1 MLVVAKPSS
10 DHDCTPCDSVDRL
23 VASWREKRPDLE
35 MSSVEVVTRLG
46 RVRDHLDERM
56 ATVFANFGLTP
67 PAFAALVTLARLDDD
82 GPGVSQ
88 QWLAGELGLTPGTVS
103 VRVNRLAEEGL
114 VTRTPDPQLRRNV
127 LITLTD
133 KGRELFERAVPAHLH
148 NEARLLAALDDDEQ
162 RLLAGLLRK
171 LLVEFE
177 GSTNPADAGPR
188 LGLLLVPA
196 HMTMEMRE
204 SVGLPRIAGLLVRSV
219 EPGSPAQTAGLATG
233 DVLIRA
239 GGRELRSSSSL
250 YAALQDAGERLTVT
264 LLRGNEERRVR
275 IALDSG
281 DDVPITGPAAG
292 AHAV

>member
-1 MLVVAKPSS
+1 MSAMAKPRS
-10 DHDCTPCDSVDRL
+10 DHVGTPCDSVDRL

-46 RVRDHLDERM
+46 RVRDHINERL
-56 ATVFANFGLTP
+56 ATVFANFGLTT
-67 PAFAALVTLARLDDD
+67 PAFAALVTLARLDDG

-88 QWLAGELGLTPGTVS
+88 RRLADELGLTPGTVS
-103 VRVNRLAEEGL
+103 VRVDRLAEAGL
-114 VTRTPDPQLRRNV
+114 VTRTPDPELRRNV

-133 KGRELFERAVPAHLH
+133 KGRELFERAVPAHLD
-148 NEARLLAALDDDEQ
+148 NEARLLAALDGDEQ

-177 GSTNPADAGPR
+177 GSTNPTDAGPH

-196 HMTMEMRE
+196 HVTIEMRE
-204 SVGLPRIAGLLVRSV
+204 SVGLPRVAGLLVRSV
-219 EPGSPAQTAGLATG
+219 EPGSPAQAAGVAAG

-250 YAALQDAGERLTVT
+250 YAAIQDAGDRLTVT
-264 LLRGNEERRVR
+264 LLRGNEQHRAR
-275 IALDSG
+275 IALDG
-281 DDVPITGPAAG
+281 RHDVPATAPAAG

>member
-1 MLVVAKPSS
+1 MSAVAKPSS

-46 RVRDHLDERM
+46 RVRDHIDERL
-56 ATVFANFGLTP
+56 ATVFANFGLTT
-67 PAFAALVTLARLDDD
+67 PAFAALVTLARLDDG

-88 QWLAGELGLTPGTVS
+88 RRLADELGLTPGTVS
-103 VRVNRLAEEGL
+103 VRVDRLAEEGL
-114 VTRTPDPQLRRNV
+114 VTRTPDPELRRNV

-133 KGRELFERAVPAHLH
+133 KGRELFERAVPAHLD

-177 GSTNPADAGPR
+177 GSTNPADAGPH

-196 HMTMEMRE
+196 HVTMEMRQ
-204 SVGLPRIAGLLVRSV
+204 SVGLPRVAGLLVHSV
-219 EPGSPAQTAGLATG
+219 EPDSPAHAAGVVPG

-250 YAALQDAGERLTVT
+250 YASIQDADERLTVT
-264 LLRGNEERRVR
+264 LLRGNEELRVR
-275 IALDSG
+275 IPLDGG
-281 DDVPITGPAAG
+281 DDVLGTGPAAG

>member
-1 MLVVAKPSS
+1 MA
-10 DHDCTPCDSVDRL
+10 
-23 VASWREKRPDLE
+23 
-35 MSSVEVVTRLG
+35 SVEVVTRLG
-46 RVRDHLDERM
+46 RVRDHIDERL

-67 PAFAALVTLARLDDD
+67 PAFAALVTLARLDNG

-88 QWLAGELGLTPGTVS
+88 RWLADELGLTPGTVS
-103 VRVNRLAEEGL
+103 VRVDRLVEEGL
-114 VTRTPDPQLRRNV
+114 VIRTPDPGLRRNV

-133 KGRELFERAVPAHLH
+133 KGRALFERAVPAHLD
-148 NEARLLAALDDDEQ
+148 NESRLLAALDDEEQ

-177 GSTNPADAGPR
+177 GSSNAADAGPH

-196 HMTMEMRE
+196 HVTMKMRE

-219 EPGSPAQTAGLATG
+219 EAGSPAHAAGVATG

-239 GGRELRSSSSL
+239 RGRELRSSSSL
-250 YAALQDAGERLTVT
+250 YAAIQDAGERLTVT

-275 IALDSG
+275 IALHNR
-281 DDVPITGPAAG
+281 DDIPITGATAG
-292 AHAV
+292 VHAV